1 VAKPAHR
8 RPYFSA
14 SKGLLFDTPNAI
26 FSGIPVMRLPDF
38 IRQHADHIVEEW
50 EQFAK
55 TITPAA
61 QTMDRAALRDH
72 ARAILLAA
80 ARDMSTTQTTS
91 EQMAKARG
99 EGPEKTPSLDE
110 AGASHGELRHNVG
123 FDLVQMTSE
132 FRHLRACVIRLWVD
146 SLESPDLAY
155 FQDMIRFNEA
165 IDEALAES
173 TAAYAEQVNR
183 SRDIFLAIL
192 GHDLRAPLQAV
203 TMSIDL
209 LMRRATLADDAL
221 NCALHIKQG
230 SRHMAAMV
238 SDLLELVRSRL
249 GRSLPISPAPMDLAD
264 AARAAIA
271 EACAG
276 NPGSDPTLTVSG
288 DTRGRWDAGR
298 LDQLL
303 QNLIGNALQHGA
315 DPREV
320 TLDLRGDG
328 DSVQLVVHNDGTPI
342 PEEAIGTIF
351 DPLVRSAAEELGQPS
366 TSLGLGLFI
375 VKEVVTAHGG
385 TIEVSSNA
393 NQGTVFTVILPRTAQ
408 PA

>member
-1 VAKPAHR
+1 
-8 RPYFSA
+8 
-14 SKGLLFDTPNAI
+14 
-26 FSGIPVMRLPDF
+26 MRLSEF
-38 IRQHADHIVEEW
+38 ILANIEPIVDEW
-50 EQFAK
+50 EQFAA

-61 QTMDRAALRDH
+61 DYLDSAALRDH
-72 ARAILLAA
+72 ASAILRAA
-80 ARDMSTTQTTS
+80 ARDMSKPQS
-91 EQMAKARG
+91 PAEQAAKAKG

-110 AGASHGELRHNVG
+110 AGASHGELRHTVG

-132 FRHLRACVIRLWVD
+132 FRHLRACVIRLWVN
-146 SLESPDLAY
+146 SLQSPDVAY

-203 TMSIDL
+203 SMSTEL
-209 LMRRATLADDAL
+209 LLRKTRLEGDAL
-221 NCALHIKQG
+221 TCALNIKRG
-230 SRHMAAMV
+230 ARHMAAMV

-249 GRSLPISPAPMDLAD
+249 GRSLPIEPASMDMAD

-276 NPGSDPTLTVSG
+276 NPECDPSLTVEG
-288 DTRGRWDAGR
+288 DTKGTWDAGR
-298 LDQLL
+298 IDQLL
-303 QNLIGNALQHGA
+303 QNLIGNALQHGSNQH
-315 DPREV
+315 DVTVILSGEV
-320 TLDLRGDG
+320 
-328 DSVQLVVHNDGTPI
+328 DSVCIAVHNYGTPI

-351 DPLVRSAAEELGQPS
+351 DPLVRSADEELGQPS

-385 TIEVSSNA
+385 TIEVSSSKA
-393 NQGTVFTVILPRTAQ
+393 DGTLFSVVLPRKV
-408 PA
+408 

>member
-1 VAKPAHR
+1 
-8 RPYFSA
+8 
-14 SKGLLFDTPNAI
+14 
-26 FSGIPVMRLPDF
+26 MRLSEF
-38 IRQHADHIVEEW
+38 ITLNVNRIVDEW

-61 QTMDRAALRDH
+61 HSMDSASLRDH
-72 ARAILLAA
+72 AKSILLAA
-80 ARDMSTTQTTS
+80 ARDMTKPQTPS
-91 EQMAKARG
+91 EQAAKARG

-132 FRHLRACVIRLWVD
+132 FRHLRASVIRLWIG
-146 SLESPDLAY
+146 SLDSPDLAY

-203 TMSIDL
+203 SMSTEL
-209 LMRRATLADDAL
+209 LLRKTTLEGDAL
-221 NCALHIKQG
+221 TCAINIKQG
-230 SRHMAAMV
+230 ARHMAAMV

-249 GRSLPISPAPMDLAD
+249 GRTLPIEPAPMDLAE
-264 AARAAIA
+264 AAHAAIA

-276 NPGSDPTLTVSG
+276 NPECDPTLEVLG
-288 DTRGRWDAGR
+288 DVRGVWDAGR
-298 LDQLL
+298 IDQLL
-303 QNLIGNALQHGA
+303 QNLIGNALQHGSNKG
-315 DPREV
+315 EV
-320 TLDLRGDG
+320 TVTLKGEPET
-328 DSVQLVVHNDGTPI
+328 VQLRVHNHGTPI
-342 PEEAIGTIF
+342 PEDAIATIF
-351 DPLVRSAAEELGQPS
+351 DPLVRSADEELGQPS

-375 VKEVVTAHGG
+375 VKEVVTAHQG
-385 TIEVSSNA
+385 TIEVSSNEED
-393 NQGTVFTVILPRTAQ
+393 GTLFTVVLPRMV
-408 PA
+408 

>member
-1 VAKPAHR
+1 
-8 RPYFSA
+8 
-14 SKGLLFDTPNAI
+14 
-26 FSGIPVMRLPDF
+26 
-38 IRQHADHIVEEW
+38 
-50 EQFAK
+50 
-55 TITPAA
+55 
-61 QTMDRAALRDH
+61 
-72 ARAILLAA
+72 
-80 ARDMSTTQTTS
+80 
-91 EQMAKARG
+91 
-99 EGPEKTPSLDE
+99 
-110 AGASHGELRHNVG
+110 VG

-132 FRHLRACVIRLWVD
+132 FRHLRACVIRLWVN
-146 SLESPDLAY
+146 SLDSPDMTY

-203 TMSIDL
+203 SMSTEL
-209 LMRRATLADDAL
+209 LLRKASLEGDAL
-221 NCALHIKQG
+221 TCALHIKRG
-230 SRHMAAMV
+230 ARHMAVMV

-249 GRSLPISPAPMDLAD
+249 GRSLPIEPAPMDLAN

-276 NPGSDPTLTVSG
+276 NPECDPKLNVNG
-288 DTRGRWDAGR
+288 DTRGTWDAGR

-315 DPREV
+315 NKRDV
-320 TLDLRGDG
+320 TLDIDG
-328 DSVQLVVHNDGTPI
+328 AGENVCLSVLNYGTPI

-351 DPLVRSAAEELGQPS
+351 DPLVRSADEELGQPS

-375 VKEVVTAHGG
+375 VKQVVNAHGG
-385 TIEVSSNA
+385 TIEVSSNETD
-393 NQGTVFTVILPRTAQ
+393 GTRFSVVLPRTV
-408 PA
+408 

>member
-1 VAKPAHR
+1 
-8 RPYFSA
+8 
-14 SKGLLFDTPNAI
+14 
-26 FSGIPVMRLPDF
+26 MRLSEF

-50 EQFAK
+50 EQFAR

-61 QTMDRAALRDH
+61 DTLDQAALRDH

-80 ARDMSTTQTTS
+80 ARDMDTAQTAS
-91 EQMAKARG
+91 EQIAKAKG

-110 AGASHGELRHNVG
+110 AGASHGELRHTVG

-132 FRHLRACVIRLWVD
+132 FRHLRACVIRLWVGT
-146 SLESPDLAY
+146 LQSPDMAY

-203 TMSIDL
+203 SMSTEL
-209 LMRRATLADDAL
+209 LMRKTTLEGDAL
-221 NCALHIKQG
+221 TCALNIKHG
-230 SRHMAAMV
+230 ARHMAAMV

-249 GRSLPISPAPMDLAD
+249 GKSLPIEPAPMDLAD
-264 AARAAIA
+264 TVRAAIA

-276 NPGSDPTLTVSG
+276 NPECDPTLKIDG
-288 DTRGRWDAGR
+288 DTRGVWDAGR

-303 QNLIGNALQHGA
+303 QNLIGNALQHGSN
-315 DPREV
+315 PREV
-320 TLDLRGDG
+320 IVTLRGENDAVHL
-328 DSVQLVVHNDGTPI
+328 SVHNYGEPI
-342 PEEAIGTIF
+342 PDEAIGTIF
-351 DPLVRSAAEELGQPS
+351 DPLVRSADEELGQPS

-385 TIEVSSNA
+385 TIEVSSSENE
-393 NQGTVFTVILPRTAQ
+393 GTLFSVMLPRKS
-408 PA
+408 

>member
-1 VAKPAHR
+1 
-8 RPYFSA
+8 
-14 SKGLLFDTPNAI
+14 
-26 FSGIPVMRLPDF
+26 MRLSEF

-50 EQFAK
+50 EQFAR

-61 QTMDRAALRDH
+61 DTMDRAALRDH

-80 ARDMSTTQTTS
+80 ARDMDTAQTAS
-91 EQMAKARG
+91 EQIAKAKG

-110 AGASHGELRHNVG
+110 AGASHGELRHTVG

-132 FRHLRACVIRLWVD
+132 FRHLRACVIRLWVN
-146 SLESPDLAY
+146 SLESPDMAY

-203 TMSIDL
+203 SMSTEL
-209 LMRRATLADDAL
+209 LMRKTALEGDAL
-221 NCALHIKQG
+221 TCALNIKQG
-230 SRHMAAMV
+230 ARHMAAMV

-249 GRSLPISPAPMDLAD
+249 GRSLPIEPAPMDLAD

-276 NPGSDPTLTVSG
+276 NPECDPTLKTEG
-288 DTRGRWDAGR
+288 DTRGVWDAGR
-298 LDQLL
+298 IDQLL
-303 QNLIGNALQHGA
+303 QNLIGNALQHGS

-320 TLDLRGDG
+320 LVTLRGDSG
-328 DSVQLVVHNDGTPI
+328 SVHLSVQNYGNPI

-351 DPLVRSAAEELGQPS
+351 DPLVRSADEELGQPS

-385 TIEVSSNA
+385 AIEVSSSEA
-393 NQGTVFTVILPRTAQ
+393 DGTLFSVTLPRQ
-408 PA
+408 V